1 MAYYQNFSL
10 SNIRIIE
17 LARCYFKKNNG
28 LRPIIFMCVSRKRRD
43 NGIGLIC
50 EDLSDAFGLFSKEF
64 SDAVGEMAV
73 K

>member
-1 MAYYQNFSL
+1 
-10 SNIRIIE
+10 
-17 LARCYFKKNNG
+17 
-28 LRPIIFMCVSRKRRD
+28 MCVSRKRRD

-50 EDLSDAFGLFSKEF
+50 EDLSDAVGLFPKEF